1 MKRGRG
7 TIEPHL
13 VAAEVTRLES
23 FGKATIS
30 PQFKAS
36 SPRLLQAIG
45 LALGVAVWPS
55 SALACAVCSGKSS
68 DAMAQGMNMGILA
81 LLVVIVSVLL
91 GLASFFVFLARQAA
105 RFASTA
111 GHSAPGA
118 DSMAASAPLPQS
130 TP

>member
-1 MKRGRG
+1 MAG
-7 TIEPHL
+7 
-13 VAAEVTRLES
+13 AALRRLR
-23 FGKATIS
+23 
-30 PQFKAS
+30 P
-36 SPRLLQAIG
+36 L
-45 LALGVAVWPS
+45 LALGVAAWPS

-91 GLASFFVFLARQAA
+91 GLASFFVFLARRAA